1 MQGRRTQAERSAA
14 TQLALVGAARR
25 LWGER
30 GYADVSTPEI
40 AEAAGVTRGAMYHQ
54 FPDKTALFASVL
66 EAVETDVMQR
76 LATEVAA
83 ARPKTPADT
92 LHAAAD
98 AWLDIA
104 GEPEVRRL
112 VLLDAP
118 TILGW
123 AGFREVS
130 LRYGLGLTEQ
140 LLTAAIEAGQ
150 LKAQPV
156 RPLATVMIGAL
167 DEAAMSIANSAEATA
182 EREQVRAVVHDLID
196 GLMTRPA
203 AKTRPRRRG
212 TATATRGD

>member
-1 MQGRRTQAERSAA
+1 MQAPRRTQAERSAA
-14 TQLALVGAARR
+14 TQQALVAAARR

-30 GYADVSTPEI
+30 GYAEVSTPEI

-54 FPDKTALFASVL
+54 FPDKTALFVSVL
-66 EAVETDVMQR
+66 QAVEADVMTR
-76 LATEVAA
+76 LAATVAA
-83 ARPKTPADT
+83 AQPKTPGDA

-123 AGFREVS
+123 AGFREIS
-130 LRYGLGLTEQ
+130 LHYGLGMTEQ

-150 LKAQPV
+150 LKEQPV

-167 DEAAMSIANSAEATA
+167 DEAAMSIADAQDSTT

-196 GLMTRPA
+196 GMMSHA
-203 AKTRPRRRG
+203 AAPRRRPRR
-212 TATATRGD
+212 TSS

>member
-1 MQGRRTQAERSAA
+1 MQARRTQAERSAA
-14 TQLALVGAARR
+14 TQQALVAAGRR

-30 GYADVSTPEI
+30 GYGEVSTPEI

-54 FPDKTALFASVL
+54 FPDKTALFISVL
-66 EAVETDVMQR
+66 EAVEADVMAR
-76 LATEVAA
+76 LAAAVATTK
-83 ARPKTPADT
+83 PKTPADA

-123 AGFREVS
+123 AGFREIS
-130 LRYGLGLTEQ
+130 LRYGLGMTEE
-140 LLTAAIEAGQ
+140 LLSAAIEAGQ
-150 LKAQPV
+150 LKEQPV

-167 DEAAMSIANSAEATA
+167 DEAAMSIANADDTTA

-196 GLMTRPA
+196 GMMSQVA
-203 AKTRPRRRG
+203 ARRR
-212 TATATRGD
+212 RQRP

>member
-1 MQGRRTQAERSAA
+1 MQVRRTQAERSAA
-14 TQLALVGAARR
+14 TQEALLAAARR

-30 GYADVSTPEI
+30 GYAAVSTPEI

-54 FPDKTALFASVL
+54 FPDKTALFVFVL
-66 EAVETDVMQR
+66 EAVETDVMKR
-76 LATEVAA
+76 LAIAVAA
-83 ARPKTPADT
+83 ARPMTPADT

-118 TILGW
+118 NILGW
-123 AGFREVS
+123 AGFREIS
-130 LRYGLGLTEQ
+130 LRYGLGMTEQ

-150 LKAQPV
+150 LKPQPV

-167 DEAAMSIANSAEATA
+167 DEAAMSIANAEDSTA

-196 GLMTRPA
+196 GLLSGSGYA
-203 AKTRPRRRG
+203 RRS
-212 TATATRGD
+212 